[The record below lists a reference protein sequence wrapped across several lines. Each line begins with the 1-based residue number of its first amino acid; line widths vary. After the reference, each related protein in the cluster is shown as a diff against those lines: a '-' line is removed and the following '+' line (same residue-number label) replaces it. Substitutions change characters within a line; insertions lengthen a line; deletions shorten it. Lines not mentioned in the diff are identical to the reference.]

1 MTNAQINAQTNAQ
14 TNAQK
19 VSSSDMPGMRVLLN
33 GKLVLVA
40 ENTTLSELLACE
52 KINPKTCATAVNGNF
67 IAKDARDQKVLSAD
81 DQVMT
86 FEPIT
91 GG

>member
-1 MTNAQINAQTNAQ
+1 MTNAQKISA
-14 TNAQK
+14 
-19 VSSSDMPGMRVLLN
+19 SDMPGMRVVLN
-33 GKLVLVA
+33 GKPVLVT
-40 ENTTLSELLACE
+40 ENTTLSELLTLE
-52 KINPKTCATAVNGNF
+52 KINPKSCATAVNGNF
-67 IAKDARDQKVLSAD
+67 IARNARDQKVLRAD

>member
-14 TNAQK
+14 K
-19 VSSSDMPGMRVLLN
+19 VSAADMPSMRVLLN
-33 GKLVLVA
+33 GKPVLVA
-40 ENTTLSELLACE
+40 ENTTLSELLVCE
-52 KINPKTCATAVNGNF
+52 QINPKTCATAVNGNF
-67 IAKDARDQKVLSAD
+67 IAKDVRDQKVLSAD

>member
-1 MTNAQINAQTNAQ
+1 MTNTQINAQ

-19 VSSSDMPGMRVLLN
+19 VSTSGMPGMRVLLN
-33 GKLVLVA
+33 GKPVLVA

-52 KINPKTCATAVNGNF
+52 QINPKTCATAVNGNF